1 MTTINDR
8 AFFGIYADTQSL
20 PNADLLSA
28 AIDESIEELFTL
40 S

>member
-8 AFFGIYADTQSL
+8 AFFGVYADRQTL
-20 PNADLLSA
+20 PDAALLAAD
-28 AIDESIEELFTL
+28 IDESVEDLITL